1 MTNFPDRE
9 TQRPGY
15 DYTSSVPG
23 NSPMWIIGIVVV
35 VLIFGS
41 LLFNF
46 GGPAGTHSPADQGS
60 IQHMTQPAPPT
71 TSPATPSPTPKP

>member
-9 TQRPGY
+9 TQQPRY
-15 DYTSSVPG
+15 DYSNSIPG

-35 VLIFGS
+35 VLMLGS

-46 GGPAGTHSPADQGS
+46 SGPAGVRSSPNQGAV
-60 IQHMTQPAPPT
+60 QQMTQPATPT
-71 TSPATPSPTPKP
+71 TSPNTPSPTPKP

>member
-15 DYTSSVPG
+15 DYSSSIPG

-35 VLIFGS
+35 VLILGS

-46 GGPAGTHSPADQGS
+46 GGPAGVRSLPDQGAT
-60 IQHMTQPAPPT
+60 QQMTQPTTPM
-71 TSPATPSPTPKP
+71 TSPNMPSPTPKP